1 MIYHGPR
8 IFEQVGFGSG
18 SSLQVQ
24 VLIGLVNMLTTFIA
38 VLTVDRLGRKP
49 LLTWGLLGL
58 IGCLLALAGL
68 SGASPA
74 GWLVALVPGFISRY
88 AFSLGPVQWIIIG
101 ELFPASIRG
110 RAVSLCTL

>member
-38 VLTVDRLGRKP
+38 VLAVDRLGRKP

-74 GWLVALVPGFISRY
+74 GWLV
-88 AFSLGPVQWIIIG
+88 
-101 ELFPASIRG
+101 
-110 RAVSLCTL
+110 T